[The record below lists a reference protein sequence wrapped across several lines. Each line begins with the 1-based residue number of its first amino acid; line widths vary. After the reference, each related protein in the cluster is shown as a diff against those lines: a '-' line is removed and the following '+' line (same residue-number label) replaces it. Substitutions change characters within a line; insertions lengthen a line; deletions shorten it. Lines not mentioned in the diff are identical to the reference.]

1 MTEPRIDA
9 DSTRATPPN
18 RVSGRVVR
26 GTRAG
31 QTPIASQW
39 VIIHRVGPDRAGPLD
54 STRTDAAG
62 RYTLRYRP
70 SGDSTAI
77 YFVSTSYGGVAYF
90 TSPLRGPVVTGD
102 DASLTVFDTTSAPV
116 PIGLGGRHLVIGAPH
131 PDGHRPVVEIFDL
144 KNDTTVTRIAR
155 DSASPVWTTHVPSA
169 ALDVQVNPSG
179 TVSPSAMSRHGS
191 QIGLFVPISPGIRQ
205 FAINYE
211 LPRSAFPLSIPF
223 EQSADVVEV
232 MVEEPTAHVTGLA
245 LREVAPVSTE
255 GHNFRRFLGQNAPA
269 NTLLR
274 VDVPTII
281 GAERTRVYEGV
292 GAVVV
297 AAMLIALAFAARRAW
312 PRRRTAR
319 AARASGARR
328 DESGVQTSPAEA
340 LVHAIAAL
348 DAGFE
353 HATAPGGDER
363 AAYDEKRAALKRQ
376 LADTLA
382 SERGRS

>member
-1 MTEPRIDA
+1 MTVPRIDS
-9 DSTRATPPN
+9 DTTHLPN
-18 RVSGRVVR
+18 RVSGRVLR

-39 VIIHRVGPDRAGPLD
+39 VIIHRVGPDHAGPID

-62 RYTLRYRP
+62 RYTLHYRP
-70 SGDSTAI
+70 SGDTTAI

-90 TSPLRGPVVTGD
+90 TSPLRAPVVAGD
-102 DASLTVFDTTSAPV
+102 DASLTVFDTTSGPV
-116 PIGLGGRHLVIGAPH
+116 KIALGGRHLVIGAPH

-144 KNDTTVTRIAR
+144 KNDSTVTRVAR
-155 DSASPVWTTHVPSA
+155 DSASPVWTTHIPDA

-191 QIGLFVPISPGIRQ
+191 LIGLFVPISPGIRQ

-211 LPRSAFPLSIPF
+211 LPKSAFPLSIPF
-223 EQSADVVEV
+223 DQSADVVEV
-232 MVEEPTAHVTGLA
+232 MVEEPTARVTGLA

-255 GHNFRRFLGQNAPA
+255 GHNFRRFLGQDAPA

-274 VDVPTII
+274 VDVPTLV
-281 GAERTRVYEGV
+281 GAERTRVYQGV

-297 AAMLIALAFAARRAW
+297 GAMLIALLFAGRRAW
-312 PRRRTAR
+312 PRRRFAI
-319 AARASGARR
+319 AAGATRG
-328 DESGVQTSPAEA
+328 ESAPQPSPAEA

-348 DAGFE
+348 DSEFE
-353 HATAPGGDER
+353 HAATPNGDQR
-363 AAYDEKRAALKRQ
+363 AAYEQKRAELKRQ